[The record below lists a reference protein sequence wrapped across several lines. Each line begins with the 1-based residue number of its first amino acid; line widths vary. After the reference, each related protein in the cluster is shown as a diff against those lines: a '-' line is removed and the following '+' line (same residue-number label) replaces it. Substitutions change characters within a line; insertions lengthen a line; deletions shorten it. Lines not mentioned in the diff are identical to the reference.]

1 MPMNDRK
8 LYYQKKVQE
17 LQELIS
23 QIERNQGDRIA
34 GKLRI
39 STTEGRTRYYQHFPK
54 EDGKEKASRYLKA
67 EDMDIARQL
76 AQQEYEEQLLRLAK
90 KQLRNAMANLS
101 EYDEQPMRD
110 LFQNL
115 HEARKLLVSPL
126 VDDDETYVAKWL
138 DRQYSPGTFAE
149 DAPHLYTSS
158 GVRVRSKSEIIIAD
172 TYSRLKIPSLYENPI
187 KLRSDGRFI
196 TVRPDFTLLN
206 VRTREQFLHEHFGM
220 IDNPQYADQ
229 FIRKIELYEKNG
241 IFLGKNLLVT
251 WESSTHPLNSRQVE
265 LLAKEYLV

>member
-1 MPMNDRK
+1 MNDRK
-8 LYYQKKVQE
+8 QYYQKKVQE

-23 QIERNQGDRIA
+23 QIERNQGDRIS

-76 AQQEYEEQLLRLAK
+76 AQQEYEEQLL
-90 KQLRNAMANLS
+90 
-101 EYDEQPMRD
+101 RD

-241 IFLGKNLLVT
+241 IFPGKNLLVT

>member
-23 QIERNQGDRIA
+23 QIERNQSDRIA

-76 AQQEYEEQLLRLAK
+76 AQQEYEEQLLR
-90 KQLRNAMANLS
+90 
-101 EYDEQPMRD
+101 D

-158 GVRVRSKSEIIIAD
+158 GIRVRSKSEIIIAD

-187 KLRSDGRFI
+187 KLRNDGRFI

-241 IFLGKNLLVT
+241 IFPGKNLLVT
-251 WESSTHPLNSRQVE
+251 WESSTHPLNAMQVE
-265 LLAKEYLV
+265 LLANEYLI

>member
-1 MPMNDRK
+1 MNDRK
-8 LYYQKKVQE
+8 QYYQKKVQE

-23 QIERNQGDRIA
+23 QIERNQGDRIS

-76 AQQEYEEQLLRLAK
+76 AQQEYEEQLLR
-90 KQLRNAMANLS
+90 
-101 EYDEQPMRD
+101 D

-158 GVRVRSKSEIIIAD
+158 GIRVRSKSEIIIAD

-241 IFLGKNLLVT
+241 IFPGKNLLVT

>member
-23 QIERNQGDRIA
+23 QIERNQSDRIA

-76 AQQEYEEQLLRLAK
+76 AQQEYEEQLL
-90 KQLRNAMANLS
+90 
-101 EYDEQPMRD
+101 RD

-241 IFLGKNLLVT
+241 IFPGKNLLVT

>member
-1 MPMNDRK
+1 MNDRK

-101 EYDEQPMRD
+101 EY
-110 LFQNL
+110 
-115 HEARKLLVSPL
+115 
-126 VDDDETYVAKWL
+126 
-138 DRQYSPGTFAE
+138 
-149 DAPHLYTSS
+149 
-158 GVRVRSKSEIIIAD
+158 
-172 TYSRLKIPSLYENPI
+172 
-187 KLRSDGRFI
+187 
-196 TVRPDFTLLN
+196 
-206 VRTREQFLHEHFGM
+206 
-220 IDNPQYADQ
+220 
-229 FIRKIELYEKNG
+229 
-241 IFLGKNLLVT
+241 
-251 WESSTHPLNSRQVE
+251 
-265 LLAKEYLV
+265 